1 MANATIFCPGGLPNV
16 SANGPC
22 TMNLLEWNTGTPTCD
37 YVIHIAGF
45 SFLSSENV
53 VSDLPLTDVL
63 ILGPVPQEMSSE
75 SSLSPLLQQQKNKSE
90 IANEELHKI
99 ISSVQINPTPERVLH
114 PVPSNYSDY
123 DNSHTTSNLTA
134 ALQAGL
140 GWQYLPH
147 RGGEDRVITLQA
159 MPLSL
164 PNLSDSSGLTR

>member
-1 MANATIFCPGGLPNV
+1 MPLYFVLAVCPMSPPMVHAPWIFLN
-16 SANGPC
+16 
-22 TMNLLEWNTGTPTCD
+22 GTPE
-37 YVIHIAGF
+37 
-45 SFLSSENV
+45 LQ
-53 VSDLPLTDVL
+53 PLTDVL

-164 PNLSDSSGLTR
+164 PNLSDSSGLTRWYEFPIYLVPQKHCFYLVCQ